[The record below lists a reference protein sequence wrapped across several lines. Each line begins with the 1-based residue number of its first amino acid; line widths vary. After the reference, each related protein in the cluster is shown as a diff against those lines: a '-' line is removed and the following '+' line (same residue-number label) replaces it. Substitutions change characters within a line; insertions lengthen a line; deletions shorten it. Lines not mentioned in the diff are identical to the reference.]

1 MINPLIVILHFK
13 NKINDKNMI
22 IIKYDKNMFNLD
34 LVSGAPGGG
43 QRGGLSWRRG
53 LMEAL
58 CGGLPLEPGPEG
70 LASSS
75 SSSFVVV
82 RRRVRRGRCADQAP
96 PLSQGP
102 KVTIIL
108 FLKVTI
114 ILLLKLTLQRV
125 LSSYSS

>member
-1 MINPLIVILHFK
+1 
-13 NKINDKNMI
+13 MI

-43 QRGGLSWRRG
+43 QRGGCSWVEPRGGGGRGGLSWRRG

-75 SSSFVVV
+75 SSSFVGESVGAGV
-82 RRRVRRGRCADQAP
+82 LTKH
-96 PLSQGP
+96 PL
-102 KVTIIL
+102 
-108 FLKVTI
+108 
-114 ILLLKLTLQRV
+114 
-125 LSSYSS
+125 